1 MVQKCEVPGED
12 LQQLLPMAYKDQCS
26 NYDTATEGLSH
37 NPARNLTRPQRRGLE
52 PLPTPSQIPE
62 QGGLGNHRH
71 GRRGRDEE
79 NAQENNQVTER
90 QTAIET
96 IHHTQGACTHRSSQ
110 GMERRVLPEL

>member
-1 MVQKCEVPGED
+1 MT
-12 LQQLLPMAYKDQCS
+12 QQQRGFL
-26 NYDTATEGLSH
+26 T
-37 NPARNLTRPQRRGLE
+37 TRPQGRGLE
-52 PLPTPSQIPE
+52 PLPTLSQIPE

-79 NAQENNQVTER
+79 NAQEDNQVTER

-96 IHHTQGACTHRSSQ
+96 IHHTQEACTHRSSQ